1 MGASNPA
8 VAGGALGEFL
18 RGSPAGRR
26 DRLPEKVGASMR
38 PEDLEEWIEKQ
49 FPRARLSIREPDMGE
64 LEELVL
70 YLENQL
76 F

>member
-1 MGASNPA
+1 
-8 VAGGALGEFL
+8 
-18 RGSPAGRR
+18 
-26 DRLPEKVGASMR
+26 MR
-38 PEDLEEWIEKQ
+38 PEELEEWIARE
-49 FPRARLSIREPDMGE
+49 FPRVRFSVREPDMGE

>member
-1 MGASNPA
+1 
-8 VAGGALGEFL
+8 
-18 RGSPAGRR
+18 
-26 DRLPEKVGASMR
+26 MR